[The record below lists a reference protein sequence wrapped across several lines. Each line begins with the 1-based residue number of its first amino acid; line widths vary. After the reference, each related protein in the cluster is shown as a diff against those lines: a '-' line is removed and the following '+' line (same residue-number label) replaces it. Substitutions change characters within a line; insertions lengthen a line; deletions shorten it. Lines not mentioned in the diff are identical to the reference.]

1 MQVSFLVSA
10 ENLGDTPV
18 ALQLADRIPITET
31 DEVRVTDVAIKPE
44 TKPDTKG
51 VLRWDVT
58 LAAKEKKDF
67 RIEYTLE
74 YPKDLTQRIAV
85 PNLNPADAA
94 ASGEGIHAKIEE
106 LELQLK

>member
-1 MQVSFLVSA
+1 MCIRDR
-10 ENLGDTPV
+10 NLGDAPV

-44 TKPDTKG
+44 AKPDTKG

-67 RIEYTLE
+67 RFEYTLE
-74 YPKDLTQRIAV
+74 YPKDLAQRIAV

-94 ASGEGIHAKIEE
+94 APGDGIHAKIEE